1 MGKVRHEMWI
11 FTKAEI
17 SSLVASSVDFGLAII
32 LTYTGLLAYGYANL
46 VGVVSG
52 GVTNYFIN
60 VRYVFNKSGRKGGR
74 LALRYMC
81 VWTGSLILNG
91 GVTNLL
97 TWLVGGKSYFIIV
110 KCIVAM
116 CVAFCFNYPLQRGW
130 VFRQKNN

>member
-1 MGKVRHEMWI
+1 MGKVRHEIWT

-32 LTYTGLLAYGYANL
+32 LTYTGLLAYGYANV

-60 VRYVFNKSGRKGGR
+60 IRYVFNKTGRGGGR
-74 LALRYMC
+74 LALRYLC

-91 GVTNLL
+91 GGTNLL
-97 TWLVGGKSYFIIV
+97 TWLVGGKSYFVIV
-110 KCIVAM
+110 KCVVAM

-130 VFRQKNN
+130 VFRQKNK